1 MSYKT
6 LLVHLDDSSHC
17 AARTAVALDLAHRFN
32 AQLIGLYIV
41 CQDLFEPLCHAGDSL
56 RLATLE
62 AQHME
67 RREQAQAVFVE
78 AAQRAGCSFE
88 WRAPSG
94 AAVRTAVLHA
104 RHADLIVLGQLDP
117 HEPSTYIA
125 RHFIEDVLMTSGR
138 PALIL
143 PYAGGVK
150 TLGQNVVVAWDGSR
164 EAARALTDALPL
176 IRHARFVTIETVGR
190 RSDEGERELQPIDVA
205 AFLERH
211 QIQASFST
219 TPHIAAVSAG
229 ATLLK
234 RVADLHA
241 DLLVMGAYG
250 HSRAQERVL
259 GGSTRTVLESMTVPV
274 LMSH

>member
-1 MSYKT
+1 MSFKT
-6 LLVHLDDSSHC
+6 LLVHLDDSPHC
-17 AARTAVALDLAHRFN
+17 NARAAVALDLARRFN
-32 AQLIGLYIV
+32 AHLIGLYTV
-41 CQDLFEPLCHAGDSL
+41 CQELLHPLCRPSDSL

-62 AQHME
+62 AQHAE
-67 RREQAQAVFVE
+67 CREQAQAAFLD

-88 WRAPSG
+88 WRAPPG
-94 AAVRTAVLHA
+94 PAVEAAVLNA
-104 RHADLIVLGQLDP
+104 RHADLVVLGQLDP
-117 HEPSTYIA
+117 HEPSNYIA

-143 PYAGGVK
+143 PYAGKVK
-150 TLGQNVVVAWDGSR
+150 TLGENVVIAWDGGR

-190 RSDEGERELQPIDVA
+190 RRDEAEGELHPIDVA

-219 TPHIAAVSAG
+219 TPHIAAISAG
-229 ATLLK
+229 ATLLN

-259 GGSTRTVLESMTVPV
+259 GGSTRTILESMTVPV

>member
-6 LLVHLDDSSHC
+6 LLVHLDDSPHC
-17 AARTAVALDLAHRFN
+17 TARTTVALDLARRYN
-32 AQLIGLYIV
+32 AHLIGLYTV
-41 CQDLFEPLCHAGDSL
+41 CREIFQPLCRPSDSV
-56 RLATLE
+56 RLDMLE
-62 AQHME
+62 TQYAE
-67 RREQAQAVFVE
+67 RREQAQAAFID
-78 AAQRAGCSFE
+78 AAQRAACSFE
-88 WRAPSG
+88 WRAPPG
-94 AAVRTAVLHA
+94 PAVAAAVLSA

-117 HEPSTYIA
+117 HEPSNYIA

-143 PYAGGVK
+143 PYAGQVK
-150 TLGQNVVVAWDGSR
+150 TLGENVVIAWDASR

-176 IRHARFVTIETVGR
+176 IRRARFVTIETVGR
-190 RSDEGERELQPIDVA
+190 QRDDGRLPPIDVA

-219 TPHIAAVSAG
+219 TPHIAAISAG
-229 ATLLK
+229 TTLLN